1 MSQGSRERP
10 ASAGG
15 ARSERQA
22 SGVAQIQPRGPL
34 DARVEVPGSKS
45 DTNRALVAAALARGE
60 SELQGAL
67 DADDTSAMRECL
79 RALGVA
85 IEEREPAR
93 WKVGGGGGV
102 LAAPARTLDA
112 RASGTTA
119 RFVTALATLA
129 PGPSRIDGTPRMRER
144 PIDDLVDALRQL
156 GARIEIEGRRGCPP
170 LLVRGGGLRGGRATI
185 DASRSSQYVSAVLL
199 VGPYGERDLELHLK
213 DGVLVSRPYVDLTL
227 RTMLAFGAEAG
238 WRREGELRVRAGLPY
253 RGRVHRIEP
262 DASSAAYAFAAAA
275 IAGGRVRVP
284 GLPPDSAQADLRLL
298 ALLERMGCGVS
309 RRGDEVEV
317 TGAPDKLRALDVD
330 MNESP
335 DAVVALAV
343 VCLFADGP
351 STLRNVAVL
360 RLHETD
366 RLAAL
371 EAELRKLGAG
381 AEAGP
386 DWLRVEPG
394 PLHGAEIETHD
405 DHRLAMAFALA
416 GLRVP
421 GVAIRD
427 PGCVAKTW
435 PDYFTMLERL

>member
-1 MSQGSRERP
+1 
-10 ASAGG
+10 
-15 ARSERQA
+15 
-22 SGVAQIQPRGPL
+22 
-34 DARVEVPGSKS
+34 VPGSKS
-45 DTNRALVAAALARGE
+45 DTNRALVVAALARGE

-67 DADDTSAMRECL
+67 DADDTRAMRECL
-79 RALGVA
+79 RALGIA
-85 IEEREPAR
+85 LEEPEPAR
-93 WKVGGGGGV
+93 WRIQGGGGA
-102 LAAPARTLDA
+102 LAAPTRTLDA

-144 PIDDLVDALRQL
+144 PIDDLVEALRQL
-156 GARIEIEGRRGCPP
+156 GAEIEIEGRGGCPP

-199 VGPYGERDLELHLK
+199 VGPYGEHDLELHLK
-213 DGVLVSRPYVDLTL
+213 GGVLVSRPYVDLTL
-227 RTMLAFGAEAG
+227 HTMRAFGAEAA
-238 WRREGELRVRAGLPY
+238 WRGPGALTVRAGLPY
-253 RGRVHRIEP
+253 HGRVYRIEP

-284 GLPPDSAQADLRLL
+284 GLPPDSVQADLRLL
-298 ALLERMGCGVS
+298 GLLERMGCRAT
-309 RRGDEVEV
+309 RRGDELELAGPAG
-317 TGAPDKLRALDVD
+317 TLRALDVD

-381 AEAGP
+381 AQAGP
-386 DWLRVEPG
+386 DWLRIEPG

-435 PDYFTMLERL
+435 PDYFSVLERL

>member
-1 MSQGSRERP
+1 
-10 ASAGG
+10 
-15 ARSERQA
+15 
-22 SGVAQIQPRGPL
+22 
-34 DARVEVPGSKS
+34 VPGSKS
-45 DTNRALVAAALARGE
+45 DTNRALVVAALARGE

-67 DADDTSAMRECL
+67 DADDTRAMRECL
-79 RALGVA
+79 RALGIA
-85 IEEREPAR
+85 FEEPDPAR
-93 WKVGGGGGV
+93 WRIRGGGGA
-102 LAAPARTLDA
+102 LAAPTRTLDA

-144 PIDDLVDALRQL
+144 PIDDLVEALRQL
-156 GARIEIEGRRGCPP
+156 GAEIEIEGRGGCPP

-199 VGPYGERDLELHLK
+199 VGPYGEHDLELHLK
-213 DGVLVSRPYVDLTL
+213 GGVLVSRPYVDLTL
-227 RTMLAFGAEAG
+227 HTMRAFGAEAA
-238 WRREGELRVRAGLPY
+238 WRGPGALTVRAGLPY
-253 RGRVHRIEP
+253 HGRVYRIEP

-284 GLPPDSAQADLRLL
+284 GLPPDSVQADLRLL
-298 ALLERMGCGVS
+298 GLLERMGCRAT
-309 RRGDEVEV
+309 RRGDELELAGPAG
-317 TGAPDKLRALDVD
+317 TLRALDVD

-381 AEAGP
+381 AQAGP
-386 DWLRVEPG
+386 DWLRIEPG

-435 PDYFTMLERL
+435 PDYFSVLERL

>member
-1 MSQGSRERP
+1 
-10 ASAGG
+10 
-15 ARSERQA
+15 
-22 SGVAQIQPRGPL
+22 
-34 DARVEVPGSKS
+34 
-45 DTNRALVAAALARGE
+45 
-60 SELQGAL
+60 
-67 DADDTSAMRECL
+67 
-79 RALGVA
+79 
-85 IEEREPAR
+85 
-93 WKVGGGGGV
+93 
-102 LAAPARTLDA
+102 
-112 RASGTTA
+112 
-119 RFVTALATLA
+119 
-129 PGPSRIDGTPRMRER
+129 
-144 PIDDLVDALRQL
+144 
-156 GARIEIEGRRGCPP
+156 
-170 LLVRGGGLRGGRATI
+170 
-185 DASRSSQYVSAVLL
+185 
-199 VGPYGERDLELHLK
+199 LK

-227 RTMLAFGAEAG
+227 RIMLAFGAEAG
-238 WRREGELRVRAGLPY
+238 WCGERVLGVRAGHPY
-253 RGRVHRIEP
+253 RGRAHRIEP

-284 GLPPDSAQADLRLL
+284 GLPPDSVQADLRLL
-298 ALLERMGCGVS
+298 GLLERMGCRVS
-309 RRGDEVEV
+309 RRADEVELA
-317 TGAPDKLRALDVD
+317 GPAGRLRALDVD

-386 DWLRVEPG
+386 DWLRIEPG
-394 PLHGAEIETHD
+394 ALHGAEIETHD

-435 PDYFTMLERL
+435 PDYFAMLERL